1 MAHSTT
7 SAGNPAGPGSP
18 RADSPWAAG
27 GAMFAGV
34 LLLVDGILDI
44 IKGIVGI
51 AEDDVYSRLGNYV
64 FKFDVTAWGW
74 IHLVLGIVLA
84 LVGAGILKNALWA
97 RTTGVMLASLSI
109 VINFLWLPYVP
120 VWALVSIGIGVFVI
134 WALCTARTDTTAA

>member
-1 MAHSTT
+1 
-7 SAGNPAGPGSP
+7 
-18 RADSPWAAG
+18 
-27 GAMFAGV
+27 MFAGV